1 LILQLR
7 SSTYVQRQVRVLA
20 SDHLSDRQKLF
31 AKTQCDNL
39 STGSYETAR
48 RPQVTRSVRVTDELY
63 AVGRSNTGLANGV
76 QLQQLRAFAHL
87 PADAPVLSYAR
98 AFVRG
103 EMLMGTAYRR
113 SVKRNNAVFVY
124 RVQGGHLRYGQ
135 ARSFH
140 LVGQGANTRL
150 LVLARQFMVYDE
162 RFAEPGHTVTAELLQ
177 LVNSSIFRVHPIP
190 YVHPRP
196 VWRLRRPL
204 TPPPSSFLFPSLLLL
219 LGCRNDAPV
228 VVVDCNVID
237 AMCLLYVNPDDR
249 DKVYLAHRRS
259 YQDDGE

>member
-1 LILQLR
+1 
-7 SSTYVQRQVRVLA
+7 
-20 SDHLSDRQKLF
+20 
-31 AKTQCDNL
+31 
-39 STGSYETAR
+39 
-48 RPQVTRSVRVTDELY
+48 
-63 AVGRSNTGLANGV
+63 
-76 QLQQLRAFAHL
+76 
-87 PADAPVLSYAR
+87 
-98 AFVRG
+98 
-103 EMLMGTAYRR
+103 
-113 SVKRNNAVFVY
+113 
-124 RVQGGHLRYGQ
+124 LRYGQ

-190 YVHPRP
+190 
-196 VWRLRRPL
+196 
-204 TPPPSSFLFPSLLLL
+204 
-219 LGCRNDAPV
+219 NDAPV